1 MRNAAFYCVLGIG
14 FVLTTA
20 IGFSIGARLAYKT
33 EMLEIEDR
41 LATNA
46 SFIARCAEITCDEQL
61 QRVVV
66 SSTDIAFHVY
76 NDMEKRLSKNW
87 LIGTYE
93 IAATTILTRESVAKS
108 VRSTQQL
115 RKMFERQG
123 CGVDGRLCT
132 KRPP

>member
-1 MRNAAFYCVLGIG
+1 MRNAAFYCVLGIAL
-14 FVLTTA
+14 VLTTM
-20 IGFSIGARLAYKT
+20 IGFSIAARLAYKID
-33 EMLEIEDR
+33 MLEIEDR
-41 LATNA
+41 VATNA
-46 SFIARCAEITCDEQL
+46 ALMARCAETTCDEQL
-61 QRVVV
+61 QRLVV

-93 IAATTILTRESVAKS
+93 ISATTILTREAVEKS
-108 VRSTQQL
+108 LRSNQQL

-123 CGVDGRLCT
+123 CGIDGRLCP